1 MRAVASSA
9 RTFSLKPWR
18 AVEAQHRVAT
28 MPLVDSLEEQ
38 LVLEKLLEESKPP
51 LPKEAEGLHWLLFT
65 PFRYPP
71 PSGGSRFRGE
81 HDAGVFYAADSLET
95 ACAELG
101 YWRWRHL
108 RESPAMDHIPTRAQ
122 TVFQVAVR
130 ARGIDLRTE
139 PFLRSRAKW
148 TSPGDYSATQKL
160 GREARKAGLGLIRY
174 ESVRD
179 PGHRG
184 CVAVMTPAAFA
195 RKEPIATQTWH
206 LSVFRERV
214 VWRRDDPLAP
224 LSLEFSPLPWERGRG

>member
-1 MRAVASSA
+1 
-9 RTFSLKPWR
+9 
-18 AVEAQHRVAT
+18 VEAQHVVAT

-38 LVLEKLLEESKPP
+38 HLLEKLLEESKPP
-51 LPKEAEGLHWLLFT
+51 LAAGTEGLHWLLFT

-71 PSGGSRFRGE
+71 PPGGSRFRGD
-81 HDAGVFYAADSLET
+81 HDPGVLYAADSIET

-108 RESPAMDHIPTRAQ
+108 LESPEMDHIPTRAQ

-130 ARGIDLRTE
+130 ARGIDLRE
-139 PFLRSRAKW
+139 APFSRSKAKW
-148 TSPGDYSATQKL
+148 THRSDYAACQKL
-160 GREARKAGLGLIRY
+160 ARDARKAELGLIRY

-179 PGHRG
+179 PQHRG
-184 CVAVMTPAAFA
+184 CVAVLSPLFFS

-214 VWRRDDPLAP
+214 VWRSDDLLKPA
-224 LSLEFSPLPWERGRG
+224 SLEFPASSWQ